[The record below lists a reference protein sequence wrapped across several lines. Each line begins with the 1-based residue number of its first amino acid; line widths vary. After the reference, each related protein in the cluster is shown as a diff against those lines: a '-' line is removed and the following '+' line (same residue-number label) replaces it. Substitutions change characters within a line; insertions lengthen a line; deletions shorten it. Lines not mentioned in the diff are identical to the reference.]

1 MAFLQK
7 LKDTVKVWTTD
18 PSTYRK
24 GIWSQI
30 LLDGGF
36 MPIDLANNSNNQ
48 IIEGYSKNIDVYSII
63 RKIVDVLK
71 SNPWIVEKQLS
82 KGTWKELKD
91 TPIHQLMDQP
101 NKTKGYTWDDIEE
114 MIAIY
119 LLVTGNTY
127 IKGTKAIGFEEISEL
142 EILPTNGIV
151 IINPNLNYFNPKY
164 EYIFNYGVT
173 SKIFKQD
180 ELKHIKYFNPNLAT
194 FQYGLSP
201 LQVAANAIQVGNE
214 RWTADASI
222 LGNRAVAGMVTDK
235 SNVPMTEEEAKRVG
249 EETRKRMGGA
259 TKFGQIMV
267 TNKDLSYIPLGLS
280 PEDLQLLEKGKVTT
294 RALCNVLGLDSSL
307 FNDPDN
313 KTYNNR
319 KEAEKAMY
327 TNCIIPLSVKIS
339 EALSQYICPT
349 FYPDQVVRMR
359 QDFSGVECLQGNLK
373 EESEIKRNDVNTI
386 LRQFKGGFIKYN
398 DGLEMLGLSRV
409 NGMDLYYWEMD
420 DELRAK
426 FDFSNADLQ
435 NSQIQ
440 QN

>member
-1 MAFLQK
+1 
-7 LKDTVKVWTTD
+7 
-18 PSTYRK
+18 
-24 GIWSQI
+24 
-30 LLDGGF
+30 
-36 MPIDLANNSNNQ
+36 
-48 IIEGYSKNIDVYSII
+48 
-63 RKIVDVLK
+63 
-71 SNPWIVEKQLS
+71 
-82 KGTWKELKD
+82 
-91 TPIHQLMDQP
+91 
-101 NKTKGYTWDDIEE
+101 
-114 MIAIY
+114 
-119 LLVTGNTY
+119 
-127 IKGTKAIGFEEISEL
+127 
-142 EILPTNGIV
+142 
-151 IINPNLNYFNPKY
+151 
-164 EYIFNYGVT
+164 
-173 SKIFKQD
+173 
-180 ELKHIKYFNPNLAT
+180 
-194 FQYGLSP
+194 
-201 LQVAANAIQVGNE
+201 VAANAIQVGNE
-214 RWTADASI
+214 RWAADASI
-222 LGNRAVAGMVTDK
+222 LGNRAVAGMITDK
-235 SNVPMTEEEAKRVG
+235 SNLPMQPEEAELLGK
-249 EETRKRMGGA
+249 ETRKRMGGA

-294 RALCNVLGLDSSL
+294 RALCNILGLDSSL

-435 NSQIQ
+435 NSQNQ